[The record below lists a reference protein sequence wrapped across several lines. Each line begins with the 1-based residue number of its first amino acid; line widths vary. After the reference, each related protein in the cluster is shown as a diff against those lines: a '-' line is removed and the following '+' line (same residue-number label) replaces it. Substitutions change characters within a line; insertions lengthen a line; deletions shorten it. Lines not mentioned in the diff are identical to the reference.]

1 MSRGL
6 VVVLFGAI
14 MILGLAPLAYAS
26 PASSSGYVA
35 YTVQVT
41 SNGRQMTAT
50 ANETITP
57 GPRANQSI
65 ISLAISSASSNL
77 TYSRF
82 VNSSLALFP
91 YLPAISNQNF
101 TYSGKSYAVSA
112 RIARQGT
119 AQVNFQGKAYTV
131 ADYAFSAAL
140 TSNGSTRSIS
150 GSLETF
156 PSDLV
161 YSVSSQ
167 FNGTAVTA
175 TLVSTSLPLTA
186 TSSSPAV
193 QVASGGLAISAA
205 VAAVAL
211 GLGVRW
217 RRKQKTEVAAKP
229 EHWVD

>member
-131 ADYAFSAAL
+131 ADYAFSGGPDL
-140 TSNGSTRSIS
+140 KR
-150 GSLETF
+150 LDQEHQREPRDF

-167 FNGTAVTA
+167 FNGTAV
-175 TLVSTSLPLTA
+175 
-186 TSSSPAV
+186 
-193 QVASGGLAISAA
+193 
-205 VAAVAL
+205 
-211 GLGVRW
+211 
-217 RRKQKTEVAAKP
+217 RRL
-229 EHWVD
+229 